1 MQLLIQ
7 ELWAGI
13 LVCISKKAQPRAQGA
28 FLNSQEVAF
37 QGKNPGKTLQ
47 EFSDNN
53 RFEYQEWK
61 QSLVNIYDLL
71 GIILTTFHKLMQ
83 ENPQRLSR
91 QRNIFHETVLPNRN
105 DSNEV
110 VTT

>member
-1 MQLLIQ
+1 MRTPHIPTGARIPLQKIEDLTKMQLLIQ

-53 RFEYQEWK
+53 R
-61 QSLVNIYDLL
+61 L
-71 GIILTTFHKLMQ
+71 
-83 ENPQRLSR
+83 
-91 QRNIFHETVLPNRN
+91 
-105 DSNEV
+105 
-110 VTT
+110 

>member
-13 LVCISKKAQPRAQGA
+13 LVCISKKAQPTAQGA

-53 RFEYQEWK
+53 R
-61 QSLVNIYDLL
+61 L
-71 GIILTTFHKLMQ
+71 
-83 ENPQRLSR
+83 
-91 QRNIFHETVLPNRN
+91 
-105 DSNEV
+105 
-110 VTT
+110 

>member
-53 RFEYQEWK
+53 RF
-61 QSLVNIYDLL
+61 
-71 GIILTTFHKLMQ
+71 
-83 ENPQRLSR
+83 
-91 QRNIFHETVLPNRN
+91 
-105 DSNEV
+105 
-110 VTT
+110 